1 MIRTNCSSIK
11 VTSLWYMHLP
21 LYAREI
27 ILDKLKVSELDFP
40 IVGEILNALRHC
52 VCVCVLLSLS
62 RGIVI
67 FL

>member
-1 MIRTNCSSIK
+1 
-11 VTSLWYMHLP
+11 MHLP

-40 IVGEILNALRHC
+40 IVGEILNAVRHC